1 MYFGNYIF
9 KLKLPNIKI
18 MNTKI
23 QSFVAISD
31 IVSLMNMASGF
42 ISIIM
47 SINHDFYLAS
57 IFMIFSLLFDSVDGW
72 VARKTGRNDEYG
84 FGKNIDSLS
93 DVVSFG
99 VAPAI
104 FLYAFSMANA
114 NYLEI
119 PTAIVSLF
127 IVVCGVL
134 RLTRY
139 NVISDK
145 VEGFIGFP
153 IPGIAIIMAAF
164 YLSGLFNIYVALI
177 LAIIISIAM
186 ICNKSYDKFGAN
198 LYILVLNAI
207 CLLLVILHIPLNIA
221 FVNVPALIV
230 LLTSLAYLF
239 INLIK
244 G

>member
-1 MYFGNYIF
+1 
-9 KLKLPNIKI
+9 

-23 QSFVAISD
+23 QSFIAISD
-31 IVSLMNMASGF
+31 MVSLLNMVSGF

-47 SINHDFYLAS
+47 SINHNFYLAS

-72 VARKTGRNDEYG
+72 IARKTGRNDEYD

-93 DVVSFG
+93 DIVSFG

-104 FLYAFSMANA
+104 FLYSFCLANA
-114 NYLEI
+114 HYLEI
-119 PTAIVSLF
+119 PALFVSLF
-127 IVVCGVL
+127 IVICGIL

-139 NVISDK
+139 NVISNK

-153 IPGIAIIMAAF
+153 IPGIAIIMASF
-164 YLSGLFNIYVALI
+164 YLSGLFNIYIALI
-177 LAIIISIAM
+177 LAVIISIAM
-186 ICNKSYDKFGAN
+186 ICNKSYDKFSN
-198 LYILVLNAI
+198 LYLLILNSL
-207 CLLLVILHIPLNIA
+207 CLLLIILQIPLMMG
-221 FVNVPALIV
+221 FVNVAALIV
-230 LLTSLAYLF
+230 LLTSLSYLF

>member
-1 MYFGNYIF
+1 
-9 KLKLPNIKI
+9 

-23 QSFVAISD
+23 QSFIAISD
-31 IVSLMNMASGF
+31 IVSLMNMSSGF

-47 SINHDFYLAS
+47 SINHNFYLAS
-57 IFMIFSLLFDSVDGW
+57 IFMIFALLFDSVDGW
-72 VARKTGRNDEYG
+72 VARKIDRNDEYG

-104 FLYAFSMANA
+104 FLYAFSLANA

-119 PTAIVSLF
+119 PTLIVSLF

-139 NVISDK
+139 NVISER

-153 IPGIAIIMAAF
+153 IPGIAIVMAAF

-177 LAIIISIAM
+177 LAVIISIAM
-186 ICNKSYDKFGAN
+186 ICNKSYDKFAN
-198 LYILVLNAI
+198 LYLLILNAI
-207 CLLLVILHIPLNIA
+207 CLLCIIFQIPLKIG
-221 FVNVPALIV
+221 FVNVAALIV

>member
-1 MYFGNYIF
+1 
-9 KLKLPNIKI
+9 

-23 QSFVAISD
+23 KSFIAISD
-31 IVSLMNMASGF
+31 LISLMNMCSGF

-47 SINHDFYLAS
+47 SINHNFYLAS

-72 VARKTGRNDEYG
+72 IARKTDRNDEYG

-93 DVVSFG
+93 DVISFG

-104 FLYAFSMANA
+104 FLYSFSLFNA
-114 NYLEI
+114 SYLEI
-119 PTAIVSLF
+119 PTLIVSLF
-127 IVVCGVL
+127 IVICGVL

-139 NVISDK
+139 NIISDK

-177 LAIIISIAM
+177 LAIIVSIAM
-186 ICNKSYDKFGAN
+186 ICNKSYDKFTD
-198 LYILVLNAI
+198 LYLLVLNAI
-207 CLLLVILHIPLNIA
+207 CLLFIIFQIPLNIG

-230 LLTSLAYLF
+230 LLTSLTYLF

>member
-1 MYFGNYIF
+1 
-9 KLKLPNIKI
+9 